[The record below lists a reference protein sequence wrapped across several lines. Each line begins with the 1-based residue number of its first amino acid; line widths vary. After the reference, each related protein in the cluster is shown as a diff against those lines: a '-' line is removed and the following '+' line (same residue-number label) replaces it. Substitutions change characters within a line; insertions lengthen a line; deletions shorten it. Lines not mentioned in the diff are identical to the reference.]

1 MRILQA
7 DDIGASR
14 VGFIVRKRTGVA
26 PLRNAM
32 RRVLREIFRVRA
44 PSFARPAWVI
54 FDVSDKAAAGPPASA
69 GGARTT
75 RAQFR
80 EKAEAL
86 LAPLLRG
93 AA

>member
-1 MRILQA
+1 MSRNFPISMRILQA
-7 DDIGASR
+7 DDLGESR

-32 RRVLREIFRVRA
+32 RRVLRELFRRRA

-54 FDVSDKAAAGPPASA
+54 FDVSDKA
-69 GGARTT
+69 GATT
-75 RAQFR
+75 RTAFR
-80 EKAEAL
+80 EKAETL
-86 LAPLLRG
+86 LAPLLRS